1 LPNIKNKYTNELFDL
16 KKKQNMI
23 TFRQLGVCEQLC
35 RICDVL
41 NFKYATKIQA
51 QTIPYALKNRDILG
65 YAQTGSGKTLAFVIP
80 ILHDLLKYK
89 SIFFCLT
96 IVPARELA
104 FQIAS
109 QFEAI
114 GSLFGIKIA
123 LLVGGVENLSQ
134 IALLNRNPHILICTP
149 GRLVEHLEKTKNLIL
164 KNLKNLVFDEADR
177 LLQSDF
183 DKEFLIILAT
193 LPKSKRCFLFSATM
207 TNKVEKLEKISMI
220 NPIKIQINN
229 KYKVVIS
236 LKQNYIFVPF
246 KFKDC
251 YLTYICNEFTNCS
264 IIVFV
269 DTQICAEKTALLLKI
284 LNFKASYL
292 HGKLEQKKR
301 LEILYKFKA
310 GHIKILIATDLVSRG
325 IDIPEIDLVV
335 NYDIPLYTKDYIH
348 RVGRTARAGKSGR
361 VINLVTQ
368 YDIRSCQKIELL
380 LHKKFEE
387 YECNVKNIL
396 SINKFI
402 LIAKTK
408 RNQIL
413 QKVKR

>member
-1 LPNIKNKYTNELFDL
+1 
-16 KKKQNMI
+16 MI
-23 TFRQLGVCEQLC
+23 TFRQLGICEQIC
-35 RICDVL
+35 RICDSL

-89 SIFFCLT
+89 SIFFCMT

-109 QFEAI
+109 QFESI

-123 LLVGGVENLSQ
+123 LLVGGIENFSQ
-134 IALLNRNPHILICTP
+134 IVLINRNPHILICTP
-149 GRLVEHLEKTKNLIL
+149 GRLIDHLEKTKSLNL

-177 LLQSDF
+177 LFQSDF
-183 DKEFLIILAT
+183 DKEFLIILAS

-207 TNKVEKLEKISMI
+207 TNRVEKLEKISMI
-220 NPIKIQINN
+220 NPIKIQINK

-236 LKQNYIFVPF
+236 LRQNYIFVPF
-246 KFKDC
+246 RFKDC

-269 DTQICAEKTALLLKI
+269 DTQISAEKIALLLKI

-292 HGKLEQKKR
+292 HGKLDQKKR
-301 LEILYKFKA
+301 LEILYKFKL
-310 GHIKILIATDLVSRG
+310 GQLKILVATDLVSRG
-325 IDIPEIDLVV
+325 LDIPEVDLII
-335 NYDIPLYTKDYIH
+335 NYDMPLYTKDYIH

-380 LHKKFEE
+380 LQNKFEE
-387 YECNVKNIL
+387 YRCDLKSIL
-396 SINKFI
+396 LINKSI

-408 RNQIL
+408 INHIL
-413 QKVKR
+413 QKIKR